1 MTDSLGIISISKRA
15 FWNIFW
21 PAWQEAFISKNITSG
36 FAKTGIWP
44 YNPSPML
51 IKITK
56 PLPAIPDV
64 PTSPKTPLTCHAIR
78 HIEKEYRKAPNSAIV
93 RKLFRATEKLTSQYS
108 IDIHTIK
115 GLTQTLKNE
124 KKRRQKGKRL
134 NLLGESDLG
143 PQFFSPGRIQA
154 AREYQSQKDTEVA
167 LRQQQLANTKALAA
181 IKKVEKEAEQLRRRQ
196 AAEEARIQKAANK
209 QAQQE
214 LKNATATTNKTQTNL
229 KRQSKSACKTPKRV
243 RKQLEIVDNARGS
256 AEQKEVISATS
267 SGRQVNRPHRF
278 DF

>member
-1 MTDSLGIISISKRA
+1 MNLQFINLCDRLRILLLILPPHITHRLQPLDVSLFAILARYYTNGLNKLITDSLGIISISKRA
-15 FWNIFW
+15 FWSIFW

-56 PLPAIPDV
+56 PLPAIPDI

-93 RKLFRATEKLTSQYS
+93 RKLFRATEKLTSQHS

-167 LRQQQLANTKALAA
+167 LR
-181 IKKVEKEAEQLRRRQ
+181 
-196 AAEEARIQKAANK
+196 
-209 QAQQE
+209 
-214 LKNATATTNKTQTNL
+214 
-229 KRQSKSACKTPKRV
+229 
-243 RKQLEIVDNARGS
+243 
-256 AEQKEVISATS
+256 
-267 SGRQVNRPHRF
+267 
-278 DF
+278 